1 MVSLTLGTSLTGVRS
16 GCSSLKTHSIF
27 AHRSGAFRK
36 ARCPAHLC
44 QKRARSRH
52 QFQVNAVASIDKAS
66 ADASTASVDIDNKAD
81 KKYSTILIKAP
92 SRSGLLTGLTD
103 VLAQYDL
110 DVCKAT
116 VDNSD
121 GTSTNK
127 FLVCHTDG
135 TKVDNAEELK
145 TLQQAL
151 ESAVSSQSTGLKRPK
166 LKNADK
172 SVAEDKKNFLY
183 TLMGKIWRNDVDP
196 SAPLPPKDVERETDN
211 SSLPLLQIHTSPA
224 MYAALSR
231 ALSTT

>member
-1 MVSLTLGTSLTGVRS
+1 M
-16 GCSSLKTHSIF
+16 
-27 AHRSGAFRK
+27 
-36 ARCPAHLC
+36 
-44 QKRARSRH
+44 
-52 QFQVNAVASIDKAS
+52 NKAS

-103 VLAQYDL
+103 ILAQYDL

-121 GTSTNK
+121 GNSTNK

-183 TLMGKIWRNDVDP
+183 TLMGKIWRANVNP
-196 SAPLPPKDVERETDN
+196 SALLPPKDVETQRG
-211 SSLPLLQIHTSPA
+211 Q
-224 MYAALSR
+224 
-231 ALSTT
+231 

>member
-1 MVSLTLGTSLTGVRS
+1 MVSLTLGTSLTGSCARS
-16 GCSSLKTHSIF
+16 GCSSLKSRSIL
-27 AHRSGAFRK
+27 AHRSGAFRT

-44 QKRARSRH
+44 QRRARSRH
-52 QFQVNAVASIDKAS
+52 QPQVNAVASIDKAS

-81 KKYSTILIKAP
+81 KKYSTIVIKAP

-103 VLAQYDL
+103 ILAQYDL

-121 GTSTNK
+121 GNSTNK

-183 TLMGKIWRNDVDP
+183 TLMGKIWRANVNP
-196 SAPLPPKDVERETDN
+196 SALLPPKDVETQREPIILAGVFCRFV
-211 SSLPLLQIHTSPA
+211 SYQ
-224 MYAALSR
+224 
-231 ALSTT
+231 

>member
-1 MVSLTLGTSLTGVRS
+1 MVSLTLGTSLTGSCARS
-16 GCSSLKTHSIF
+16 GCFTLKSHSIL
-27 AHRSGAFRK
+27 AHRSGAFRT

-44 QKRARSRH
+44 QRRARSRH
-52 QFQVNAVASIDKAS
+52 QLQVNAVASIDKAS

-81 KKYSTILIKAP
+81 KNYSTILIKAP

-103 VLAQYDL
+103 ILAQYDL

-121 GTSTNK
+121 GNSTNK
-127 FLVCHTDG
+127 FLVCHADG

-183 TLMGKIWRNDVDP
+183 TLMGKVWRANVNL
-196 SAPLPPKDVERETDN
+196 SALLPPKDVETQRG
-211 SSLPLLQIHTSPA
+211 Q
-224 MYAALSR
+224 
-231 ALSTT
+231 

>member
-1 MVSLTLGTSLTGVRS
+1 MVSLTLGTSLTGSCARS
-16 GCSSLKTHSIF
+16 PCSSLKSHSIL
-27 AHRSGAFRK
+27 AHRPGAFRT
-36 ARCPAHLC
+36 ARCPAQWC
-44 QKRARSRH
+44 QRRARSRH
-52 QFQVNAVASIDKAS
+52 QLQVNAVASIDKAS
-66 ADASTASVDIDNKAD
+66 ADASTASVDVDNKAD
-81 KKYSTILIKAP
+81 KKYSTIVIKAP

-103 VLAQYDL
+103 ILAQYDL

-121 GTSTNK
+121 GNSTNK

-172 SVAEDKKNFLY
+172 SVAEDRKNFLY
-183 TLMGKIWRNDVDP
+183 TLMGKIWRANVNTSALLP
-196 SAPLPPKDVERETDN
+196 SKDVETQRG
-211 SSLPLLQIHTSPA
+211 QQ
-224 MYAALSR
+224 Y
-231 ALSTT
+231 